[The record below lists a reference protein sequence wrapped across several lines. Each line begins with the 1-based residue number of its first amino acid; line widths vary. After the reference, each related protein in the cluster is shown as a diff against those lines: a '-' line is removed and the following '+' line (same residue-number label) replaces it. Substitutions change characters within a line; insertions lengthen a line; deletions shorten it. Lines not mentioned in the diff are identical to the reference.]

1 MDVSKAGLFDSSDYF
16 QTLFP
21 EKKQPQAS
29 FSDIFKS
36 AVDEVKKTDAAVK
49 ESELL
54 LSVGSLDD
62 LHTLTIQTAK
72 ADLALETLVQLRNKA
87 LDAYN
92 EIMKMPL

>member
-1 MDVSKAGLFDSSDYF
+1 MDVSKAGLFDPSDYF

-21 EKKQPQAS
+21 EKKTAPGFVFGYFQ
-29 FSDIFKS
+29 KRRRRG
-36 AVDEVKKTDAAVK
+36 EKNRRGGKG
-49 ESELL
+49 SELL